1 MTFNFKTDLSM
12 SLHIVIIADQQ
23 AWQFARSGVCLTEL
37 FTILSNLFIK
47 SNKNK
52 ILINPI

>member
-1 MTFNFKTDLSM
+1 M